1 MTGYSVSI
9 RFSNKELTARE
20 KIRFKDTTASA
31 SLDEV
36 VQVGSPLVITP
47 NNYAILDIHNEKSD
61 NKDYVKYVIEDSE
74 GNLFTTGSESFFTTF
89 VDIHTDMEGE
99 EYQLEIYKRPSKNY
113 SGKYFITCTIV

>member
-1 MTGYSVSI
+1 MTGYNVSI
-9 RFSNKELTARE
+9 RSASKELTARE

-36 VQVGSPLVITP
+36 VQVGSPLIITP
-47 NNYAILDIHNEKSD
+47 VNYAVLEIHNEKSD
-61 NKDYVKYVIEDSE
+61 NKDYVKYVIEDSD
-74 GNLFTTGSESFFTTF
+74 GNLYTTGSESFFTTF
-89 VDIHTDMEGE
+89 HDINADMEGE

>member
-1 MTGYSVSI
+1 MTGYNVSI
-9 RFSNKELTARE
+9 RSASKELTARE

-36 VQVGSPLVITP
+36 VQVGSPLIITP
-47 NNYAILDIHNEKSD
+47 VNYAVLDIHNDKSD
-61 NKDYVKYVIEDSE
+61 NKDYVKYVIEDSD
-74 GNLFTTGSESFFTTF
+74 GNLYTTGSESFFTTF
-89 VDIHTDMEGE
+89 YDIHADMEGE